1 MSFELATVVAVDT
14 LPVISPLKV
23 PVVAETEPPD
33 TFVAVVAVA
42 ALPVQEPELPD
53 TLPVTLPVNAPVIVP
68 ATSAFPLISKEDASI
83 SPLAL
88 NITLSPPDTSK
99 II

>member
-1 MSFELATVVAVDT
+1 VFVNLFLYYNAIAIATAKPGEAYKVSVD
-14 LPVISPLKV
+14 V
-23 PVVAETEPPD
+23 
-33 TFVAVVAVA
+33 
-42 ALPVQEPELPD
+42 
-53 TLPVTLPVNAPVIVP
+53 
-68 ATSAFPLISKEDASI
+68 PLIVTASASRVPSISASPDISKLDASI